1 MFKFNIMQFETR
13 SALNLGFKA
22 RHQTQEESY
31 KEPYTR
37 LDAASPRPK
46 QHIKKPKQ
54 RWNSQYR

>member
-1 MFKFNIMQFETR
+1 MQFETR